1 MKKAQVFISSTYV
14 DLKGERQAAV
24 EAILDA
30 GHIPAGMELFKAGNE
45 SQLKTINRWIDE
57 SDIYMLILGGR
68 YGSIEESSGKS
79 YTHLEY
85 EYALKKGMP
94 IFTVILTESSL
105 LKKASNSSLEN
116 VMEQQNND
124 KYKKFKNLV
133 LKRMVKHVEDI
144 KDIKLSVYTALDET
158 LKLNDISGWV
168 KGSEVEDN
176 TKIIK
181 ENEKLLKENNK
192 LQKEIEKLQKE
203 IEKSKDDKIGKYNYE
218 YLKQIFT
225 KKEFVLS
232 SSLTKQKNAITINYM
247 KFIEIYKD
255 NLITGMTNQIGIS
268 DLESYIYYSI
278 LPFLISFGILEK
290 VKVAGVKYEQIQA
303 TKEGKAF
310 FAKMEIEKAL
320 NKE

>member
-1 MKKAQVFISSTYV
+1 MKKAQVFISSTYL
-14 DLKGERQAAV
+14 DLKEERQAAV

-68 YGSIEESSGKS
+68 YGSIEENSGKS

-85 EYALKKGMP
+85 EYALEKGIP
-94 IFTVILTESSL
+94 IFTVILTESSI

-116 VMEQQNND
+116 TMEQINID
-124 KYKKFKNLV
+124 KYKEFKKLV
-133 LKRMVKHVEDI
+133 SKRMVKYVEDI
-144 KDIKLSVYTALDET
+144 KDIKLSVYTALNET
-158 LKLNDISGWV
+158 LRLNDISGWI

-181 ENEKLLKENNK
+181 ENAQLLKENNK
-192 LQKEIEKLQKE
+192 LQKEIEKLKKE
-203 IEKSKDDKIGKYNYE
+203 IEKSKDDKIGKYNYKD
-218 YLKQIFT
+218 LKQIFT
-225 KKEFVLS
+225 KKEFVIS
-232 SSLTKQKNAITINYM
+232 SSLTKLESDISINYM

-255 NLITGMTNQIGIS
+255 SLITGMTNKFDIS
-268 DLESYIYYSI
+268 DLESHIYYSI

-290 VKVAGVKYEQIQA
+290 VKVAGAKYEKIQA
-303 TKEGKAF
+303 TKEGKEF
-310 FAKMEIEKAL
+310 FAKIEIEKAL
-320 NKE
+320 SEE